1 MHDGPLTHPSLVLR
15 LRNPRDEAA
24 WQEFVE
30 VYEPLVYRLVRRKG
44 FQHADADELTQDVLL
59 TVVQAVDRWEPD
71 SRRGTFR
78 GWLATIAR
86 RLMINFLYSPS
97 RQFRGTGRSSVLEHL
112 LQLPD
117 GNPAQSQ
124 VFDLELKRGVFD
136 WAARQVAEQVESSTW
151 EAFWRTAVEAQP
163 VEAVARDLGMSEGA
177 VYIARSRVMR
187 RLRITV
193 ERHEHAQGTGGGSHD

>member
-30 VYEPLVYRLVRRKG
+30 VYEPLVYSLVRRKG
-44 FQHADADELTQDVLL
+44 FQHADADELTQEVLL
-59 TVVQAVDRWEPD
+59 AVVRAVDRWEPD
-71 SRRGTFR
+71 ASRGTFR

-86 RLMINFLYSPS
+86 RLMVNFLSSPA
-97 RQFRGTGRSSVLEHL
+97 RQFRGTGRSSVLEQL

-117 GNPAQSQ
+117 GDPAQSQ
-124 VFDLELKRGVFD
+124 IYDLELTRRVFD
-136 WAARQVAEQVESSTW
+136 WAARQVREQVEPSTW

-163 VEAVARDLGMSEGA
+163 VEAVAQVLAMSTGA

-187 RLRITV
+187 RLRTTV
-193 ERHEHAQGTGGGSHD
+193 ERHEIGRRGGRGIHD